1 MTFDPKK
8 QGLNS
13 YVRYSGMAFQMAVI
27 ILLGMFGGYKLDRW
41 LNLSPLFTVVLSLSS
56 VIIAIYVVT
65 KDLLKKK

>member
-13 YVRYSGMAFQMAVI
+13 YVRYSGMAFQMAAI